1 MEALRQSV
9 KGRSKAAALRTLIPD
24 QEIEIR
30 PGPPQGAQG
39 GLMELTL
46 ETFVGAAAA
55 LCTTASYIPQL
66 RKCWTTGETG
76 DLSLKML
83 LLLACGLG
91 LWMVYGLM
99 RGDAVIILANGVSLA
114 LLGCIL
120 YFKLRESHGR
130 GAPHRQK
137 A

>member
-1 MEALRQSV
+1 MDS
-9 KGRSKAAALRTLIPD
+9 S
-24 QEIEIR
+24 
-30 PGPPQGAQG
+30 
-39 GLMELTL
+39 L
-46 ETFVGAAAA
+46 ETFIGAAAA
-55 LCTTASYIPQL
+55 FCTTASYIPQL
-66 RKCWTTGETG
+66 RKCWASGETG

-91 LWMVYGLM
+91 LCMVYGLL

-120 YFKLRESHGR
+120 YCKMRESYGR
-130 GAPHRQK
+130 GEPGGHRQK

>member
-1 MEALRQSV
+1 MTFADV
-9 KGRSKAAALRTLIPD
+9 
-24 QEIEIR
+24 
-30 PGPPQGAQG
+30 
-39 GLMELTL
+39 TL
-46 ETFVGAAAA
+46 ETFVGGAAA

-66 RKCWTTGETG
+66 RKCWTTG
-76 DLSLKML
+76 L
-83 LLLACGLG
+83 LLLTCGLG

-99 RGDAVIILANGVSLA
+99 RGDVVIILANGVSLA

-120 YFKLRESHGR
+120 YFKVRESHGR

>member
-1 MEALRQSV
+1 MTFGDV
-9 KGRSKAAALRTLIPD
+9 
-24 QEIEIR
+24 
-30 PGPPQGAQG
+30 
-39 GLMELTL
+39 TL
-46 ETFVGAAAA
+46 ELFVGGAAA
-55 LCTTASYIPQL
+55 LCTTASYIAQL
-66 RKCWTTGETG
+66 RKCWTTRETG

-83 LLLACGLG
+83 LLLTCGLG

-99 RGDAVIILANGVSLA
+99 RGDVVIILANGVSLA

-120 YFKLRESHGR
+120 YFKVRESHGR

>member
-1 MEALRQSV
+1 MES
-9 KGRSKAAALRTLIPD
+9 P
-24 QEIEIR
+24 
-30 PGPPQGAQG
+30 
-39 GLMELTL
+39 L
-46 ETFVGAAAA
+46 ETFIGVAAAV
-55 LCTTASYIPQL
+55 CTTASYIPQL
-66 RKCWTTGETG
+66 RKCWSTGETG

-99 RGDAVIILANGVSLA
+99 RVDAVIIIANGVSLA

-130 GAPHRQK
+130 RAPHRQK
-137 A
+137 V

>member
-1 MEALRQSV
+1 MES
-9 KGRSKAAALRTLIPD
+9 
-24 QEIEIR
+24 
-30 PGPPQGAQG
+30 
-39 GLMELTL
+39 TL

-130 GAPHRQK
+130 GAPQRQK